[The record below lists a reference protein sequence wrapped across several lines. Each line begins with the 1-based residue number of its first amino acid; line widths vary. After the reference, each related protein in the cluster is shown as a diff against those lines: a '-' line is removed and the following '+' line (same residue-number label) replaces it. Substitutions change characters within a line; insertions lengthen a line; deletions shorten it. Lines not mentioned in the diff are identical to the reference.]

1 MLYLTNKKILK
12 KMKIYTKTGD
22 SGKTSLLS
30 GERVS
35 KYNMRIEAY
44 GTVDELNSF
53 VGYLRSSE
61 IKKEDVSFLIKI
73 QNYLFNI
80 GSFLAMSKV
89 NPKIKI
95 KQITDENIE
104 ELENEMDKIELN
116 LPKLTN
122 FILPGGNQAVS
133 LSHICRSICRRTERL
148 CVQLSENEIIDEKI
162 IVFFN
167 RLSDYF
173 FVLSRKITVD
183 YKIEEIVWKSE
194 K

>member
-1 MLYLTNKKILK
+1 
-12 KMKIYTKTGD
+12 MKIYTKTGD